1 MRVLFVGINH
11 RTAEIELRERFAMA
25 GDTTSHLDAFR
36 ARFPGCECVIVSTC
50 NRFELYVARPLHD
63 KPKADDLRVFLSE
76 RFDVPLDQIAS
87 ASIHR
92 EQDQAVAHL
101 FRVCCGLD
109 SMVLGEPQVLG
120 QVKRAY
126 KTAAGCGAAG
136 PVLHRVFQQAI
147 ATAKQARTETGIDA
161 GRVSVGSVA
170 ADLARQ
176 VFADFAGKT
185 VLGIGA
191 GEVAKLTL
199 RHMMDLKPHRL
210 WLANRTHQR
219 ASELAET
226 LHLPATVGGARPWE
240 QLDELLTEAD
250 IVVTCTAAPKPI
262 LTPQR
267 FKPIL
272 KRRRYRPL
280 FVIDLAVPRDADPA
294 IGSMTNLYLYNIDDL
309 QSVVANSLGQRG
321 EQAQACERHVAAAV
335 TACMSQITHA
345 DLGQLIRKLR
355 VKLHNIGQ
363 DERQR
368 TLKKLG
374 PHPDPKELDAA
385 LSEHTQ
391 RLINKILHMPL
402 SQLNQHHSDAPLSFY
417 AAALRRLFDLEED
430 TETETKAEAK
440 TDAGPLAEPEPK
452 PQPAKAPPATSNT
465 GQTQTAK

>member
-1 MRVLFVGINH
+1 
-11 RTAEIELRERFAMA
+11 
-25 GDTTSHLDAFR
+25 
-36 ARFPGCECVIVSTC
+36 VIVSTC
-50 NRFELYVARPLHD
+50 NRFELYTARPIHG
-63 KPKADDLRVFLSE
+63 KPTGDDLLTFLSE
-76 RFDVPLDQIAS
+76 RFGVPMGQIAS

-126 KTAAGCGAAG
+126 QTAAEGGTAG
-136 PVLHRVFQQAI
+136 PVLHRVFQQAM

-170 ADLARQ
+170 VDLVRQ
-176 VFADFAGKT
+176 VFADFADKT

-191 GEVAKLTL
+191 GEIAKLTL
-199 RHMMDLKPHRL
+199 RHMMDLNPRRL
-210 WLANRTHQR
+210 WLVNRTAQR
-219 ASELAET
+219 ATDLAEAI
-226 LHLPATVGGARPWE
+226 HLPATVCGARPWE

-250 IVVTCTAAPKPI
+250 IVVTCTAAPEPI

-280 FVIDLAVPRDADPA
+280 FVIDLAMPRDASPQL
-294 IGSMTNLYLYNIDDL
+294 GSMTNLYLYNIDDL
-309 QSVVANSLGQRG
+309 QSVVANSLGQRN
-321 EQAQACERHVAAAV
+321 EQAQACERHLAEAV

-345 DLGQLIRKLR
+345 DLGQLIQKLR
-355 VKLHNIGQ
+355 DKLNEIGR
-363 DERQR
+363 DERER

-374 PHPDPKELDAA
+374 QHPDPQVLDDA
-385 LSEHTQ
+385 LGEHTH

-402 SQLNQHHSDAPLSFY
+402 SQLNQHHSDAPLGFY
-417 AAALRRLFDLEED
+417 AAALRRLFNLDEE
-430 TETETKAEAK
+430 TR
-440 TDAGPLAEPEPK
+440 PEPG
-452 PQPAKAPPATSNT
+452 PDEPPETQDPPPGEGVDGTDQDQPAVTRP
-465 GQTQTAK
+465 

>member
-1 MRVLFVGINH
+1 MRVLFTGINH
-11 RTAEIELRERFAMA
+11 RTAPVELRERFAAA
-25 GDTTSHLDAFR
+25 GDAPTHLDAFR
-36 ARFPGCECVIVSTC
+36 ERFPACECVIVSTC
-50 NRFELYVARPLHD
+50 NRFELYVARPLHGQ
-63 KPKADDLRVFLSE
+63 PKTDDLRTFLSQ
-76 RFDVPLDQIAS
+76 RFGIPMGQVAS
-87 ASIHR
+87 SSIHR

-126 KTAAGCGAAG
+126 QTAADCGAAG

-176 VFADFAGKT
+176 VFADFADKT

-191 GEVAKLTL
+191 GEIAKLTL
-199 RHMMDLKPHRL
+199 RHMMNLGPRRL
-210 WLANRTHQR
+210 WLVNRTQEN
-219 ASELAET
+219 AQALVEA
-226 LHLPATVGGARPWE
+226 LHLPASAGGAQSWE
-240 QLDELLTEAD
+240 QLDELLVEAD
-250 IVVTCTAAPKPI
+250 IVVTCTAAPEPI
-262 LTPQR
+262 LTPHR

-280 FVIDLAVPRDADPA
+280 FVIDLAIPRDASPEL
-294 IGSMTNLYLYNIDDL
+294 GSMTNLYLYNIDDL

-355 VKLHNIGQ
+355 AKLHDIGQ
-363 DERQR
+363 NEQER

-374 PHPDPKELDAA
+374 THPAPQTLDTA
-385 LSEHTQ
+385 LGEHTQ

-402 SQLNQHHSDAPLSFY
+402 SQLNRHEGGAPLGFY

-430 TETETKAEAK
+430 TP
-440 TDAGPLAEPEPK
+440 AGV
-452 PQPAKAPPATSNT
+452 QPAKTPEPPEPQADT
-465 GQTQTAK
+465 GADEAQAVQNNSASTHP